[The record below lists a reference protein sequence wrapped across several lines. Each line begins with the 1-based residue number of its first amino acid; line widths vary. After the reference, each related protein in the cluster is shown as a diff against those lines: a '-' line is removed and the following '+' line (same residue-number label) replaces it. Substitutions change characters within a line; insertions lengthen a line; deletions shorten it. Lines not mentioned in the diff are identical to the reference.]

1 MRFCPRMNP
10 TEGALIFEDHKN
22 FPKVAYD
29 VTETARILS
38 IGRTALY
45 AQIKTGKLRATK
57 LGRKTLIL
65 AKDLD
70 AFVALLPKKEEQR

>member
-1 MRFCPRMNP
+1 MLCNKMAYSIS
-10 TEGALIFEDHKN
+10 EAQ
-22 FPKVAYD
+22 KV
-29 VTETARILS
+29 LS
-38 IGRTALY
+38 IGRTSLY
-45 AQIKTGKLRATK
+45 AQIKMGRLRATK

>member
-1 MRFCPRMNP
+1 M
-10 TEGALIFEDHKN
+10 IFEDHKN
-22 FPKVAYD
+22 FLKVAYD